1 MMQCAQCD
9 HWVHAKCEGLSGET
23 TKEYRFSPL
32 LTLSPPQACRV
43 TCALT
48 VLGLVGSWEPLHLS
62 NPLSP
67 LSLAVLDEDYEILSG
82 LPDSVLYT
90 CGPCAGETQPRW
102 REALSGALQGGLR
115 QVLQGL
121 LSSKVAGPLLLCTQV
136 RRVPDAGWVELALAL
151 ALLTSPICSVCRMGS
166 SSTQDPV
173 ICKLWDSAL
182 RKVTIS
188 LW

>member
-9 HWVHAKCEGLSGET
+9 HWVHAKCEGLSGE
-23 TKEYRFSPL
+23 KKSAEGHG
-32 LTLSPPQACRV
+32 LSPGGPGPHHRPCIFP
-43 TCALT
+43 THC
-48 VLGLVGSWEPLHLS
+48 
-62 NPLSP
+62 LSP
-67 LSLAVLDEDYEILSG
+67 LPSALLDEDYEILSG

-90 CGPCAGETQPRW
+90 CGPCAGATQPRW

-136 RRVPDAGWVELALAL
+136 CGAPGAGWVGLGSASAV
-151 ALLTSPICSVCRMGS
+151 LTSPICSVGRMGS

-182 RKVTIS
+182 RKATIS
-188 LW
+188 RW